1 MFLEFPYVHEHKAG
15 DCMVEQTAKSKVSF
29 FFPLSWLEE
38 FYSIVLSI
46 LMKFNQKD
54 NKWEKKK
61 KKEKEKETKKQQKAE
76 ISIRD

>member
-15 DCMVEQTAKSKVSF
+15 DCMVEQTAKRKVSF

-38 FYSIVLSI
+38 IYSIVLSI
-46 LMKFNQKD
+46 LMKFNKKD

-61 KKEKEKETKKQQKAE
+61 KKKKKKQRNNKKQKFQ
-76 ISIRD
+76 